1 MTIDKITA
9 SGLGDGG
16 VSTADLANDSVTTAK
31 IADAIVT
38 LAKLS
43 ATGTKDSTTYLRGDN
58 TFSQL
63 STTLAGLDDVTVN
76 ASDPTASSNK
86 TPVGHVWVNSTSG
99 ESYVLTDA
107 TTNANIWTNIGD
119 GSGSVPYQIEYLVV
133 AGGGGGGGGG
143 SGGGT
148 GGGGGAG
155 GMRTGSVYATV
166 GNSYTVTVGGG
177 GARGTFGAGDRKS
190 SAGDDSV
197 FGSITSI
204 GGGFA
209 AGNYGDGGDGGS
221 GGGGTHNAGAGGSGT
236 SGQGNDGGIGGTNS
250 SNYFAGGGGGGK
262 STVGGSPGN
271 GSVGGA
277 GGAGLAS
284 SITGSSVTYAG
295 GGGGGSYSGTGGAGG
310 SGGGASGANSSSN
323 AGTATANRGGGG
335 GGGTRQNF
343 SPYGET
349 YSSNG
354 SSGIVV
360 LKMPTSDYTGTTT
373 GSPTVSTDGEYTILT
388 YTSSGS
394 YTG

>member
-1 MTIDKITA
+1 MSSNSKNIA
-9 SGLGDGG
+9 ELLNGD
-16 VSTADLANDSVTTAK
+16 TTVTTND
-31 IADAIVT
+31 IAAGSVD
-38 LAKLS
+38 LDKLS
-43 ATGTKDSTTYLRGDN
+43 ATGTKDATTYLRGDN

-63 STTLAGLDDVTVN
+63 STTLAELDDVTVN

-107 TTNANIWTNIGD
+107 TTNANVWTNIGD
-119 GSGSVPYQIEYLVV
+119 GTGSIPYQIEYLVV

-155 GMRTGSVYATV
+155 GMRTGSVYATI
-166 GNSYTVTVGGG
+166 GNSYTITVGAGG
-177 GARGTFGAGDRKS
+177 SRGTFGGGDRKS
-190 SAGDDSV
+190 TAGDDSV
-197 FGSITSI
+197 FGSITSN

-209 AGNYGDGGDGGS
+209 AGNIGGGGDGGS
-221 GGGGTHNAGAGGSGT
+221 GGGGTHNNNAGGSGT
-236 SGQGNDGGIGGTNS
+236 TGQGNDGGNGGTNS
-250 SNYFAGGGGGGK
+250 SNYYAGGGGGGK
-262 STVGGSPGN
+262 SAVGGSPGN
-271 GSVGGA
+271 SATAGA
-277 GGAGLAS
+277 GGAGLATT
-284 SITGSSVTYAG
+284 ITGSSVTYAG
-295 GGGGGSYSGTGGAGG
+295 GGGGASYAGTGGAGG
-310 SGGGASGANSSSN
+310 AGGGASGANSSSN

-343 SPYGET
+343 GSYGET

-360 LKMPTSDYTGTTT
+360 LKILTAHYTGTTT
-373 GSPTVSTDGEYTILT
+373 GSPTVSTDGAHTILT